1 MPEVAP
7 LPGVPPGFS
16 FSSGLPSGLFLFLE
30 ELRGQ
35 SGVESPLA
43 LTCAPRAHIQSYVWT
58 SLGGQDLVVTG
69 ECQTPKWS
77 GPNASAR
84 KHAQKGIRSLGRDQM
99 QEPPFTLASAR
110 LPAWFLNP
118 ACCGRLLLPRH
129 HRGQLYLLSSLD
141 LTSPLLLG
149 GVPNLL
155 EDFPVYN

>member
-1 MPEVAP
+1 
-7 LPGVPPGFS
+7 
-16 FSSGLPSGLFLFLE
+16 
-30 ELRGQ
+30 
-35 SGVESPLA
+35 
-43 LTCAPRAHIQSYVWT
+43 
-58 SLGGQDLVVTG
+58 
-69 ECQTPKWS
+69 
-77 GPNASAR
+77 
-84 KHAQKGIRSLGRDQM
+84 M